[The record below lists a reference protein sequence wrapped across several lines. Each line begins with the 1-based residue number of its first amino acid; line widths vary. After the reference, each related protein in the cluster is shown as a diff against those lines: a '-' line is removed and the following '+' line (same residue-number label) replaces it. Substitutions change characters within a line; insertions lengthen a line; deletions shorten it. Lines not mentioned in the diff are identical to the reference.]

1 MRLKNA
7 YDYPGS
13 ILSQMIKTS
22 EPHGPPSNGGD
33 ISLGLSAALTPWARK
48 ADTAV
53 RKAVFSAF
61 RRT

>member
-7 YDYPGS
+7 YDYPGG
-13 ILSQMIKTS
+13 ILRQVTKTS
-22 EPHGPPSNGGD
+22 EPHGPPSDGGD
-33 ISLGLSAALTPWARK
+33 ISLGLSAALTPLARK

-53 RKAVFSAF
+53 RKAVFSTF